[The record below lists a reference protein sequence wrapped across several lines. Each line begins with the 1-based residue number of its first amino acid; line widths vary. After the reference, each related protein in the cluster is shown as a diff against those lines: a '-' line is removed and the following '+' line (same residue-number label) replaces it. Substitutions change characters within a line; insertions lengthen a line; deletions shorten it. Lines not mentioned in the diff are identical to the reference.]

1 MLKAFLTTLSVVAL
15 MAVAAVAEDT
25 SIPKTPTMAP
35 APSEQTKPASAPPA
49 AAAGEISANA
59 LLNQSVRNSANDSI
73 GDVNDLRIDTTGRI
87 VSVIVGVG
95 GFLGIGEKDVALPFN
110 DFSFGRDP
118 KGNVVVIAKVTKDT
132 LQSAPEWKNPEDR

>member
-25 SIPKTPTMAP
+25 SIPKTPTMA
-35 APSEQTKPASAPPA
+35 PASAPPA

-132 LQSAPEWKNPEDR
+132 LQSAPEWKDPEDR

>member
-1 MLKAFLTTLSVVAL
+1 MMKAFLTALSVVAL

-35 APSEQTKPASAPPA
+35 APSEQPKAAIAAPA

-59 LLNQSVRNSANDSI
+59 LLNQSVRNSANESI
-73 GDVNDLRIDTTGRI
+73 GDINDLRIDTSGKI

-110 DFSFGRDP
+110 EFSFGRDA
-118 KGNVVVIAKVTKDT
+118 KGNVVVTGKVTKES
-132 LQSAPEWKNPEDR
+132 LQSAPEWKTPDNQ